1 MPARIDKTEE
11 RAALTA
17 RLLSPSGLVPT
28 ITVEEYALLADRSRV
43 KAYEDVREGR
53 VEVDVRGRSIRVLTI
68 PLLRSLGFDPAASS
82 LAPDA
87 AAGAAPTARRKR

>member
-17 RLLSPSGLVPT
+17 RLLAHPVPT
-28 ITVEEYALLADRSRV
+28 ITVEEYALLADRSRP

-53 VEVDVRGRSIRVLTI
+53 VDADVRGRSIRVLTI
-68 PLLRSLGFDPAASS
+68 PLLRSLGYDVS
-82 LAPDA
+82 LAPV
-87 AAGAAPTARRKR
+87 TLAR